1 MGARIF
7 RQPRAHL
14 LSSKSIGAQLDVLE
28 MKLTA
33 APVVRR
39 DIGDGFGEVPAM
51 PVKVLSIVL
60 PLAIRML
67 LRLAQDDGSILSRA
81 LAVVPGIF
89 DSNLNHVRTIGHH
102 SSLGDGEAALA
113 RLHLDAVIGN
123 SQTHRESKG
132 LRQPRGR

>member
-14 LSSKSIGAQLDVLE
+14 LSSKSIGAQLDLLE

-33 APVVRR
+33 APVFRR

-51 PVKVLSIVL
+51 SGKVLSIVL

-67 LRLAQDDGSILSRA
+67 LRLAQDDGSILPRA
-81 LAVVPGIF
+81 LAVIPGIF
-89 DSNLNHVRTIGHH
+89 DSTVINVR
-102 SSLGDGEAALA
+102 
-113 RLHLDAVIGN
+113 RDAPL
-123 SQTHRESKG
+123 S
-132 LRQPRGR
+132 